1 MFCTNCGKKI
11 DHSQSF
17 CGVCGDGIQ
26 PQLAV
31 AGSVG
36 ADQESLGISSQNSTR
51 FHGLDL
57 LRGVAMLL
65 GIVIHAALPYYPGMP
80 AEIWPPDRNSS
91 MLLRLIFEFIH
102 SWRMP
107 LFFILSG
114 FFANLVITRKS
125 SISWWQNRFLRL
137 VLPTLVFFPIM
148 GLTIPAIFK
157 YGLSEDFSFFY
168 SNAGQPFHLWF
179 LFHLMIFVL
188 FSILI
193 KGLGLASF
201 KFLNLLKLGVL
212 IYLFNKLKHLLGRFI
227 FDSRFPVLMIL
238 IFSIVNLSTGGDL
251 ITNIGASGL
260 YFVFGYRLYNNSNL
274 FRFLKSN
281 WKYFLIVGIVFLGL
295 FFVLDFQKPDFEKE
309 DIRWLPWIF
318 LKVGLGVI
326 FSFTFIGLVEDKFG
340 SYNSISRYIS
350 DSSYWIYLVHLPIV
364 TFITFF
370 MFRFNFMAEIKFL
383 IATVLTSV
391 ICLLTYKYLVRST
404 VIGILLN
411 GKKLP
416 K

>member
-1 MFCTNCGKKI
+1 MGSHRATIRTNI
-11 DHSQSF
+11 LLS
-17 CGVCGDGIQ
+17 
-26 PQLAV
+26 
-31 AGSVG
+31 SV
-36 ADQESLGISSQNSTR
+36 
-51 FHGLDL
+51 
-57 LRGVAMLL
+57 
-65 GIVIHAALPYYPGMP
+65 
-80 AEIWPPDRNSS
+80 
-91 MLLRLIFEFIH
+91 
-102 SWRMP
+102 
-107 LFFILSG
+107 
-114 FFANLVITRKS
+114 
-125 SISWWQNRFLRL
+125 
-137 VLPTLVFFPIM
+137 LVF
-148 GLTIPAIFK
+148 
-157 YGLSEDFSFFY
+157 S
-168 SNAGQPFHLWF
+168 
-179 LFHLMIFVL
+179 
-188 FSILI
+188 LI
-193 KGLGLASF
+193 TT
-201 KFLNLLKLGVL
+201 
-212 IYLFNKLKHLLGRFI
+212 Y
-227 FDSRFPVLMIL
+227 
-238 IFSIVNLSTGGDL
+238 FSIVNLSTGGDL

-383 IATVLTSV
+383 IATVMTSV

>member
-1 MFCTNCGKKI
+1 
-11 DHSQSF
+11 
-17 CGVCGDGIQ
+17 
-26 PQLAV
+26 
-31 AGSVG
+31 
-36 ADQESLGISSQNSTR
+36 
-51 FHGLDL
+51 
-57 LRGVAMLL
+57 
-65 GIVIHAALPYYPGMP
+65 
-80 AEIWPPDRNSS
+80 
-91 MLLRLIFEFIH
+91 
-102 SWRMP
+102 
-107 LFFILSG
+107 
-114 FFANLVITRKS
+114 
-125 SISWWQNRFLRL
+125 
-137 VLPTLVFFPIM
+137 
-148 GLTIPAIFK
+148 
-157 YGLSEDFSFFY
+157 
-168 SNAGQPFHLWF
+168 
-179 LFHLMIFVL
+179 MI
-188 FSILI
+188 I
-193 KGLGLASF
+193 
-201 KFLNLLKLGVL
+201 
-212 IYLFNKLKHLLGRFI
+212 
-227 FDSRFPVLMIL
+227 
-238 IFSIVNLSTGGDL
+238 
-251 ITNIGASGL
+251 NIGASGL

-318 LKVGLGVI
+318 LKVGLGII
-326 FSFTFIGLVEDKFG
+326 FSFTFIGLAEDKFG

-383 IATVLTSV
+383 IATILTSV